1 LTTKKWFQIGFSYI
15 FLPHQNWSCMFACH
29 VGWMKIVHFC
39 VLLVYKK
46 VFHIAWLNHGTC
58 WKMWE
63 AIMASMSI
71 VEQMLVVCYNIAWY
85 SEIETSVYVIGLE
98 PIFQT
103 LVHGFRTRTN
113 FLKHG
118 WNLIL
123 RLPQTPWH
131 SGRKEEQFV

>member
-1 LTTKKWFQIGFSYI
+1 MVSNRI
-15 FLPHQNWSCMFACH
+15 FLHISSPP
-29 VGWMKIVHFC
+29 KLIVHVC
-39 VLLVYKK
+39 MSCGLNENCALLCSFSVQKSISYRMTR
-46 VFHIAWLNHGTC
+46 NGTC

-85 SEIETSVYVIGLE
+85 FEIETSVYIIGLE

-113 FLKHG
+113 FLKHE

>member
-1 LTTKKWFQIGFSYI
+1 MVSNSF
-15 FLPHQNWSCMFACH
+15 FLHISSPP
-29 VGWMKIVHFC
+29 KLIVHVC
-39 VLLVYKK
+39 MSCGLLCFFSVQKSISYRMTR
-46 VFHIAWLNHGTC
+46 NGTC

-85 SEIETSVYVIGLE
+85 FEIETSVYVIGLE

-103 LVHGFRTRTN
+103 LVHGCRTRTN
-113 FLKHG
+113 FLKHE